1 MEKMIMEGKL
11 ASELMDRLA
20 CLYLSAYG
28 DGTIDTYYE
37 LTEKAQ
43 EYARAKFIEL
53 ADEFESATGKQWDVT
68 PYEEEDPPLWTTNPM
83 TSTVIADTTPTWVDL
98 RTTADAVV
106 LFFGRSLP
114 AVASGFSILIASCTI
129 FDPIFCAI

>member
-11 ASELMDRLA
+11 ASELMDCLA

-37 LTEKAQ
+37 LTERLRNSLVRSSLSWQMSSSLLLVSSGMLLRMRRK
-43 EYARAKFIEL
+43 
-53 ADEFESATGKQWDVT
+53 T
-68 PYEEEDPPLWTTNPM
+68 PLRTTNPM
-83 TSTVIADTTPTWVDL
+83 TSTVIADTTPTWVAL

-106 LFFGRSLP
+106 FF
-114 AVASGFSILIASCTI
+114 F
-129 FDPIFCAI
+129 

>member
-11 ASELMDRLA
+11 ASELMDCLA

-37 LTEKAQ
+37 LAEKAQ

-53 ADEFESATGKQWDVT
+53 ADEFESAAGKQWAIT
-68 PYEEEDPPLWTTNPM
+68 PYEEE
-83 TSTVIADTTPTWVDL
+83 AECVD
-98 RTTADAVV
+98 
-106 LFFGRSLP
+106 
-114 AVASGFSILIASCTI
+114 C
-129 FDPIFCAI
+129 DPIPKDEECPSAEDMVLGLIQALGGLPN